1 MFILSEENIKAFA
14 GDIIF
19 KRGLDMYLRNKVR
32 QINIEDYKYVQGEE
46 TCFNLNAVVESS
58 TGYNSNYNVLLHI
71 SSSNNIISYDCN
83 CPAYINSYGNGMC
96 KHIVA
101 VLIKF
106 LRERN
111 KVFERCGIMDKKHSD
126 NILAHLKSGIYAI
139 GRKKETISLNVKFGF
154 DSMVSRTSWVE
165 LKIGKDKF
173 YIVKNIKELL
183 STIKYKNQTIF
194 FGSHFTFDPDITAFS
209 SEDSNLMDL
218 LVEVFESNEYLENS
232 YMFINSSLRFLNGKK
247 AYLTE
252 SQIKRFFRIMKG
264 KKFEGIIKDDKY
276 EDISILEED
285 LPLTFDIRLANA
297 SIILE
302 QTSNMPLPLT
312 ADFEYFF
319 YEGKIYRPSEDQRN
333 VYAPFYSSLT
343 YQNKNFI
350 ALDKSYSGQIAS
362 YILPGLKSISD
373 NVNIDTDLK
382 DNFYSVPLKINAY
395 LDKAGEDVTCD
406 LQFHYEDILISPFN
420 DVPVN
425 KDEDILIRDIV
436 QENAAVN
443 LLSEYGFYEE
453 NRHYVLKGE
462 NLLYNFLSQGLQNL
476 QEMAEVYYSDE
487 FKNIKLYNPQ
497 NIRASIKLND
507 SDLLEFSFNLG
518 EIDKNELKD
527 ILLSIRE
534 KKKYYK
540 LKKGGFIPLYSNELS
555 NIASLIDYL
564 GIKDSDLT
572 KESIL
577 LKKFNAMYIEE
588 SLKQNEM
595 IYIEK
600 NEKFQALIDSM
611 QGINESEFK
620 VPEHLEGVLRN
631 YQKTG
636 FKWFKTLSSYGF
648 GGILADEMGLGKTI
662 ETIAFLSSELI
673 ESDDKKEPAIVI
685 APTSLIYNWKS
696 EIEKF
701 SPSLKTIIITGN
713 KKERAALI
721 DEIRNTD
728 IVITSYP
735 LVRRDIDNYE
745 DIHFSYCILDEA
757 QQIKNP
763 SSQNAEC
770 VKTIKADGFF
780 ALTGTPI
787 ENSLMELWSIFDF
800 IMPGY
805 LFSYGK
811 FSKKYEIP
819 IVKSRDKGAL
829 IELNK
834 HIHPFIL
841 RRLKSDV
848 VKELPPKIEHKFS
861 VEMTSEQKKLYMAY
875 LSTAREEMNF
885 AIQDKGFGR
894 SKIKILSLLT
904 RLRQICCEPSIF
916 IDNYKG
922 ESGKMIAL
930 DELIEESINEGHRIL
945 LFSQFTSVLKHIQ
958 NRLIKRKIDFLY
970 LDGSTRAADRLSM
983 ADSFNSGTGS
993 VFLISLKAGGTG
1005 LNLTGADVV
1014 IHFDPWWNPAVEE
1027 QAIDRAHRIG
1037 QEKSVEVIKLL
1048 TRGTIEEKIYELQE
1062 KKKEI
1067 INSVMNDGSSEDIFI
1082 SKMSQE
1088 EIEDLFK

>member
-1 MFILSEENIKAFA
+1 MFILSEENIKTFT
-14 GDIIF
+14 GDVIF
-19 KRGLDMYLRNKVR
+19 KRGLDIYLRNKVR
-32 QINIEDYKYVQGEE
+32 QINIEDFKYIKSEE

-58 TGYNSNYNVLLHI
+58 TSYNGNYSVFCRINSN
-71 SSSNNIISYDCN
+71 NNIISYDCD
-83 CPAYINSYGNGMC
+83 CPAYINGYGSGMC

-111 KVFERCGIMDKKHSD
+111 KILERCGIIDKKHSE

-139 GRKKETISLNVKFGF
+139 GRRKETISLGVKYGF
-154 DSMVSRTSWVE
+154 DNTISRASWVE
-165 LKIGKDKF
+165 LKIGRDKL
-173 YIVKNIKELL
+173 YIVKNLKDLL
-183 STIKYKNQTIF
+183 SSIKYKNQTIY
-194 FGSHFTFDPDITAFS
+194 FGSHFTFDPDLNTFS
-209 SEDSNLMDL
+209 SEDLNLIDL
-218 LVEVFESNEYLENS
+218 LIEVFESNEYLENS
-232 YMFINSSLRFLNGKK
+232 YMFVNSSLKFLNGKK

-252 SQIKRFFRIMKG
+252 SQTKRFFRIMEG
-264 KKFEGIIKDDKY
+264 KKFEGIIKDDRF
-276 EDISILEED
+276 EDIYIAEDD
-285 LPLTFDIRLANA
+285 LPLNFNIRLANTN
-297 SIILE
+297 IILE
-302 QTSNMPLPLT
+302 QTGNIPLPLT
-312 ADFEYFF
+312 SDFDYFF
-319 YEGKIYRPSEDQRN
+319 YAGKIYKLSEDQHN
-333 VYAPFYSSLT
+333 VYAPLYSSLT
-343 YQNKNFI
+343 SNNQNLI
-350 ALDKSYSGQIAS
+350 VLDKSYSGQIAS
-362 YILPGLKSISD
+362 YILPGLKSISS
-373 NVNIDTDLK
+373 NVTVDADLK
-382 DNFYSVPLKINAY
+382 ENFYSVPLKTNAY
-395 LDKAGEDVTCD
+395 FDKNGEDVTCD
-406 LQFHYEDILISPFN
+406 LQFCYDDILINPLN
-420 DVPVN
+420 DISAN
-425 KDEDILIRDIV
+425 KGQDILIRDIV
-436 QENAAVN
+436 HENAAVS
-443 LLSEYGFYEE
+443 LLSEYGFSEE
-453 NRHYVLKGE
+453 NKRFVLKGDE
-462 NLLYNFLSQGLQNL
+462 LLFSFLSEGLQKL
-476 QEMAEVYYSDE
+476 QEISEVYYSDE
-487 FKNIKLYNPQ
+487 FKNIKLYNPA
-497 NIRASIKLND
+497 NIRASIRLND
-507 SDLLEFSFNLG
+507 SDLLEFRFSLG
-518 EIDKNELKD
+518 EIERNELKD

-540 LKKGGFIPLYSNELS
+540 LKKGGFIPLYSRGLS
-555 NIASLIDYL
+555 SIAGLIDYL
-564 GIKDSDLT
+564 DIKDSDLT

-577 LKKFNAMYIEE
+577 LKKYNAMYIEQ

-600 NEKFQALIDSM
+600 NKKFQALIDSM
-611 QGINESEFK
+611 ESVNESRFK
-620 VPEHLEGVLRN
+620 IPEHLEGILRN
-631 YQKTG
+631 YQKIG
-636 FKWFKTLSSYGF
+636 FKWLKTLSSYGF

-662 ETIAFLSSELI
+662 ETIAFLESELR
-673 ESDDKKEPAIVI
+673 ESDSKKKPAIVI

-701 SPSLKTIIITGN
+701 SPELKTTIITGS
-713 KKERAALI
+713 KKERTALI
-721 DEIRNTD
+721 DDIENTD

-735 LVRRDIDNYE
+735 LVRKDIDNYE

-811 FSKKYEIP
+811 FSRKYEIP
-819 IVKSRDKGAL
+819 IVKSKDKNAL
-829 IELNK
+829 MELNK

-841 RRLKSDV
+841 RRLKSEV

-861 VEMTSEQKKLYMAY
+861 VEMTDEQKKLYMAY
-875 LSTAREEMNF
+875 LSTAREEMNL
-885 AIQDKGFGR
+885 AIKDKGFGK

-922 ESGKMIAL
+922 ESGKMLAL
-930 DELIEESINEGHRIL
+930 DELIDESINEGHRIL
-945 LFSQFTSVLKHIQ
+945 LFSQFTSVLKYIQ
-958 NRLIKRKIDFLY
+958 NRLTKRKIDFLY
-970 LDGSTRAADRLSM
+970 LDGSTHAADRLSM
-983 ADSFNSGTGS
+983 ADAFNSGRGS

-1037 QEKSVEVIKLL
+1037 QKKSVEVIKLL

-1067 INSVMNDGSSEDIFI
+1067 INSVINDTDSEDIFI
-1082 SKMSQE
+1082 SKMTQE
-1088 EIEDLFK
+1088 EIEELFK